1 MFNISI
7 EGAVI
12 MLMNFGHLNIL
23 TATRK
28 EQYIL

>member
-7 EGAVI
+7 EETVI
-12 MLMNFGHLNIL
+12 MLMNFGHIL
-23 TATRK
+23 IATRK